1 VSEPPPIKAVPPAA
15 PAAPSDAKSSG
26 RAIDDGRG
34 RVFPCDKCGGE
45 LVYNIGDGHLKCPHC
60 GYEKDI
66 VVPKDAAVAE
76 RDFREMLDRLEKE
89 GATRAEDEKQEELQN
104 HVRCEACGATVVF
117 VDKLTSLECPYCGS
131 PMQREHIHTGGWR
144 IPVDGVLAFAIV
156 RERAA
161 DNFSGWIRSRWFAPN
176 DFVERAQ
183 SGKFNGV
190 YLPFWT
196 YDAVTASRYEG
207 QRGDHYWEEVGS
219 GNERRREMRTRWSYA
234 SGQFQLVFDD
244 ILVPATTGVRR
255 DLVDGLN
262 PWPLK
267 KCIPFTQDVLAG
279 FLSRTYDVELKAGFE
294 QAQAHI
300 NSTIEG
306 ETRSRI
312 GGDEQQI
319 SDLQTMYGAITFK
332 HLLLPVWLMA
342 YRYKDKTYQILV
354 NATTGELNGDR
365 PYSGWKIAFATI
377 SGLISAAVVYFIIQA
392 VNQH

>member
-1 VSEPPPIKAVPPAA
+1 MSEPLPPNADPPAG
-15 PAAPSDAKSSG
+15 PATADAKASG

-34 RVFPCDKCGGE
+34 RVFPCEQCGGE

-60 GYEKDI
+60 GFEKEI

-89 GATRAEDEKQEELQN
+89 GTTRAENEKQEELQN
-104 HVRCEACGATVVF
+104 HVRCEACGANVVF

-131 PMQREHIHTGGWR
+131 PIQRENIHTGGWR

-156 RERAA
+156 RDQAA
-161 DNFSGWIRSRWFAPN
+161 VNFAGWIRSRWFAPN
-176 DFVERAQ
+176 DFVERAV

-196 YDAVTASRYEG
+196 YDAVTASRYQG
-207 QRGDHYWEEVGS
+207 QRGDHYYEEVGS
-219 GNERRREMRTRWSYA
+219 GNERHQEMRTRWSFA
-234 SGQFQLVFDD
+234 AGQFQLFFDD
-244 ILVPATTGVRR
+244 ILIPATTGVRR

-262 PWPLK
+262 PWPLN
-267 KCIPFTQDVLAG
+267 KCMPFTQDVLAG
-279 FLSRTYDVELKAGFE
+279 FMSRTYDVELKDGFT

-300 NSTIEG
+300 NSAIEG
-306 ETRSRI
+306 ETRTRI
-312 GGDEQQI
+312 GGDEQRI
-319 SDLQTMYGAITFK
+319 ENIQTVYGAITFK

-342 YRYKDKTYQILV
+342 YRYKDRTYQILV

-365 PYSGWKIAFATI
+365 PYSGWKIAFA
-377 SGLISAAVVYFIIQA
+377 SVLGVVLAAVVYFVIQSL
-392 VNQH
+392 NRH